1 MDGRIRNNK
10 RAVSPVIATII
21 IVAVAIVM
29 SIAAAYWVMGLT
41 AGFTRYEKLEF
52 VSAYPIKD
60 NDCFNI
66 SITVKNTGTSPAT
79 ITKFL
84 LNGVPDDIILTD
96 NTNNGKKFEIYYSN
110 NNTKFI
116 VDNTKLTINPG
127 DSENIKILISD
138 EAEIGAGKATSGI
151 TLEITIQTANG
162 YQYSKSIVLP

>member
-1 MDGRIRNNK
+1 MSKKPRNIRK
-10 RAVSPVIATII
+10 AVSPVIATII

-60 NDCFNI
+60 GKCFNI

-84 LNGVPDDIILTD
+84 LNGVPDDIILAEND
-96 NTNNGKKFEIYYSN
+96 HEKFKIYYYNGTKFEEFKVGN
-110 NNTKFI
+110 NEI
-116 VDNTKLTINPG
+116 TINPG
-127 DSENIKILISD
+127 ESEHLKISISD
-138 EAEIGAGKATSGI
+138 GAKIGAGTTTSGL
-151 TLEITIQTANG
+151 TLEVTIQTANG